1 MKKIYGPRPARITD
15 GLVPSIKTV
24 NGKRVPILG
33 KIEVQL
39 KLNDIPYEGQFHV
52 MQRLTHEAIL
62 LYLLYYKGAVVD
74 LEKSCLTTLNDTP
87 LKLKKKTYFKK

>member
-39 KLNDIPYEGQFHV
+39 IFRTKASS
-52 MQRLTHEAIL
+52 M
-62 LYLLYYKGAVVD
+62 
-74 LEKSCLTTLNDTP
+74 
-87 LKLKKKTYFKK
+87 